1 MSQYALIAVGLWLLT
16 VLAALG
22 ILLLTR
28 SAREADPL
36 GAGRDVPALGRWLRR
51 VFAADPAGARR
62 AAAVAAHAR
71 WLGSVLGL
79 TRVEHGHVYLAA
91 LLHGVESLDVDVD
104 TLAWEQEDEEVRD
117 LATSYAARGVH
128 MLRDVRGL
136 EPAARIAMACREH
149 MDGSGYPRGLAG
161 QAIPQGA
168 RIIAVAEAYVDLL
181 HGHAGTD
188 EPLPPAAAL
197 EQLTG
202 RRGHELDPALVDAFS
217 SHVSHAMIDVTW
229 SAQDTAWLMSPRS
242 GPAQR

>member
-1 MSQYALIAVGLWLLT
+1 MSQYALIALGLWLLT
-16 VLAALG
+16 VLVALG
-22 ILLLTR
+22 VLLLTR
-28 SAREADPL
+28 SAREADARSP
-36 GAGRDVPALGRWLRR
+36 GREVPALGRWLRH

-91 LLHGVESLDVDVD
+91 LLHGVESLDVD
-104 TLAWEQEDEEVRD
+104 TLAWEQEDEEVRA
-117 LATSYAARGVH
+117 LAASYAARGVH
-128 MLRDVRGL
+128 MLRDVHGL

-161 QAIPQGA
+161 DAIPHGA

-181 HGHAGTD
+181 HGRAATD

-197 EQLTG
+197 EQLAC

-229 SAQDTAWLMSPRS
+229 SAQDTAWLMSPRG